1 MKIKLAILDTDK
13 AYLNR
18 LVAALNAKYSDS
30 MVVYSFTDAKMAFDE
45 VERIHMNILLMSM
58 HVEADTRNLYKK
70 CQPVYMLDE
79 ATEETY
85 KGCHAIGKYNSVDYI
100 YKKMLDYYAEATE
113 ESARLRLNDDSTRII
128 LFTSPAGGVG
138 TSSMAVA
145 CAKKI
150 ALSGKKVLYF
160 DLDRFAEADAF
171 FHGSSDKCMSDVI
184 YSVKSKRGSVSI
196 KLESYVSVDDGVCY
210 YSKSKSPL
218 DMLELKAEDVS
229 KLVMELKNSV
239 AYDYIVLDAPF
250 NMDGL
255 MLQFID
261 RAFSIVL
268 VSDGSEIANRKLKR
282 VLEGLE
288 IKETQEGLDALDK
301 TFIAYSKFGSKT
313 GRKVAIDDGDVK
325 ELGGVPRFE
334 GGTTEAVVDQM
345 LQKLSFE
352 RLL

>member
-1 MKIKLAILDTDK
+1 MKIKLAILDSDK
-13 AYLNR
+13 PYLNR
-18 LVAALNAKYSDS
+18 LVSALNAKYSDS
-30 MVVYSFTDAKMAFDE
+30 LVVFSFTDAQIALEE
-45 VERIHMNILLMSM
+45 VEKIHAHILLMSM
-58 HVEADTRNLYKK
+58 HVDLDVRNLHKK
-70 CQPVYMLDE
+70 CQPVYLLDE
-79 ATEETY
+79 ATEDTY

-113 ESARLRLNDDSTRII
+113 ESARLRLNDDSTRIV

-145 CAKKI
+145 CAKRI
-150 ALSGKKVLYF
+150 AFIGKKVLYV

-171 FHGSSDKCMSDVI
+171 FHGVSDKCMSDVI

-196 KLESYVSVDDGVCY
+196 KLESYVSMDDGVCY
-210 YSKSKSPL
+210 YAKAKSPL
-218 DMLELKAEDVS
+218 DMLELKAEDVL
-229 KLVMELKNSV
+229 KLVTELKESV
-239 AYDYIVLDAPF
+239 AYDYIVLDSPF
-250 NMDGL
+250 DLDGL

-268 VSDGSEIANRKLKR
+268 VSDGSEVANRKLKR

-288 IKETQEGLDALDK
+288 IKETQEGLDALSK